1 MATIESL
8 LKWQNDRTEAVR
20 KAKSASIL
28 LKSDQIPFDRI
39 MDVVWTMEID
49 PIKVLDLVEE
59 GWQLLHIDTGDELDE
74 MNPGPIL
81 YFAKLQEA

>member
-1 MATIESL
+1 
-8 LKWQNDRTEAVR
+8 
-20 KAKSASIL
+20 
-28 LKSDQIPFDRI
+28 
-39 MDVVWTMEID
+39 MEID

-81 YFAKLQEA
+81 YFAKLQEAWLPLPPRREFVLHLCETNLTLARASAGAEPVFHSLKIK